1 MSRCSHRKGILLAI
15 EPTDPPGSIALG
27 REGRILEFRSL
38 SPGGQLSEDFLPLLS
53 EMFHEAQLELSD
65 VEGVVLCAGPGS
77 FTGIRVGFSFAYGIA
92 QARAARIYPVP
103 TLDTMAFASPGG
115 YDLIVPALDA
125 RKGEVYTAMY
135 RWDGADFG
143 RVSEY
148 ISISPEN
155 LIYKVISQKCIV
167 FGPGYARYRDI
178 FNRNGVGPYPGEQEL
193 NGVLNAE
200 TLLRYFFRR
209 DDIAGVDPVDAR
221 PIYVRPSEAELKF
234 GRRKL

>member
-53 EMFHEAQLELSD
+53 EMFHEAQLDLSD

-77 FTGIRVGFSFAYGIA
+77 FTGIRVG
-92 QARAARIYPVP
+92 
-103 TLDTMAFASPGG
+103 
-115 YDLIVPALDA
+115 
-125 RKGEVYTAMY
+125 Y